1 MSYELIMNFVH
12 FNLGNFTADF
22 EEGQEGSIIKN
33 ALILVEGKHTDNAG
47 NTHTFSK
54 DRVMRSALNTNE
66 AIARGETIPFKANHS
81 KDVRDDLGEICSE
94 MECRLI
100 TEDDLPNPK
109 HTHLLGKLGAFAKVE
124 IKKNLEEVKK
134 NIIKSISPGID
145 VMRDRLVEVSAV
157 SRPAILGM
165 ALFSQGNSLSFK
177 DAKAQTEESKK
188 LKDTLQE
195 DFNIFWQVV
204 TNILS
209 QDEMQ
214 LPANNQEGLIIKA
227 IDEFAEE
234 LATELGVESNQ
245 NNLATGEAKPL
256 YDDNP
261 YGDTI
266 VNPNPNNQQFSDIE
280 DNIVELTPKKRRRKK
295 EAI

>member
-1 MSYELIMNFVH
+1 MSFVH

-22 EEGQEGSIIKN
+22 EEGLEGSIIKN
-33 ALILVEGKHTDNAG
+33 ALVLVEGEHTDNAG

-177 DAKAQTEESKK
+177 DAKAQAEESKK

-209 QDEMQ
+209 PNEMELAIDNREQ
-214 LPANNQEGLIIKA
+214 LIIKA

-234 LATELGVESNQ
+234 LADELGVELNQ
-245 NNLATGEAKPL
+245 SSLDQGESRQI
-256 YDDNP
+256 YNDNP

-266 VNPNPNNQQFSDIE
+266 VQTNPNNQQFSENKGDV
-280 DNIVELTPKKRRRKK
+280 VELKPKKRRRKK